1 MRLHFEKQLYSKEAL
16 IKTAFAFTD
25 KAYIQLHQ
33 DSDSYIIEAHKKESS
48 LISDDQLGGEIGNEM
63 LAQIARQVVYG
74 QTRRIRELVL
84 ARALA
89 STVVG
94 KDDNPG
100 APESD
105 NTRLDGILADWFE
118 PRER

>member
-1 MRLHFEKQLYSKEAL
+1 MQLHFAKQLYSKEAL

-48 LISDDQLGGEIGNEM
+48 LISDDQLSGEIGNEM
-63 LAQIARQVVYG
+63 LAQIVRQVIYG

-94 KDDNPG
+94 KDDNLC
-100 APESD
+100 ALESD
-105 NTRLDGILADWFE
+105 HASLDGILADWFE
-118 PRER
+118 RSER